1 MGLTIGDSSNT
12 TANVDDTLNQAKS
25 SKAGVFKSVLGAI
38 GKGAANILLPG
49 LGGTIGG
56 GISSKLLGSVMPG
69 LGSDVT
75 QYLAL
80 QKQMQQ
86 EQVSFETMSTV
97 LKIRADSSMA
107 AIRNMSVK

>member
-1 MGLTIGDSSNT
+1 MALTVNNAPNPDPSVN
-12 TANVDDTLNQAKS
+12 DTLNQTKP
-25 SKAGVFKSVLGAI
+25 SKGSIFKSVLGTI
-38 GKGAANILLPG
+38 GKSAANILLPG

-56 GISSKLLGSVMPG
+56 GISSKILGAAMPG

-80 QKQMQQ
+80 QQQLQQ

-97 LKIRADSSMA
+97 LKIRGDSSMS
-107 AIRNMSVK
+107 AIRNMTLK